1 MGFEQATIKVEQ
13 EKEFGELKG
22 AIERM
27 FRPEKS
33 RSFSSGWRRQ
43 ASASGTGTRCSLK
56 VCIERVDDN
65 VGKSTTARKLYEA
78 LPVSDQA
85 QMREFYLS
93 KLEEVDEELR
103 TKYQKDLSVLLAVES

>member
-22 AIERM
+22 AIERV
-27 FRPEKS
+27 FRPEQVEKFLK
-33 RSFSSGWRRQ
+33 RVEKEGIRVRQ
-43 ASASGTGTRCSLK
+43 WDK
-56 VCIERVDDN
+56 VITQSVIERVDDKF
-65 VGKSTTARKLYEA
+65 GKSTTGRKLYEA

-93 KLEEVDEELR
+93 KLEAVSQELR
-103 TKYQKDLSVLLAVES
+103 TKYKKIYQYY

>member
-22 AIERM
+22 AIERV
-27 FRPEKS
+27 FRPEQVEKFLK
-33 RSFSSGWRRQ
+33 RVEKEGIRVRQ
-43 ASASGTGTRCSLK
+43 WDK
-56 VCIERVDDN
+56 VIAQSVIERVDDKF
-65 VGKSTTARKLYEA
+65 GKSTTARKLYEA

-93 KLEEVDEELR
+93 KLEAVSQELR
-103 TKYQKDLSVLLAVES
+103 TKYKKIYQYY

>member
-22 AIERM
+22 AIERV
-27 FRPEKS
+27 FRPEQLEKLLK
-33 RSFSSGWRRQ
+33 RVEKEGLRVRQ
-43 ASASGTGTRCSLK
+43 WDK
-56 VCIERVDDN
+56 VIAQSVIERVDDKF
-65 VGKSTTARKLYEA
+65 GKSTTARKLYEA

-93 KLEEVDEELR
+93 KLEAVSQELR
-103 TKYQKDLSVLLAVES
+103 TKYKKIYQYY

>member
-22 AIERM
+22 AIERV
-27 FRPEKS
+27 FRPEQVEKFLK
-33 RSFSSGWRRQ
+33 RVEKEGIRVRQ
-43 ASASGTGTRCSLK
+43 WDK
-56 VCIERVDDN
+56 VITQSVIERVDDKFA
-65 VGKSTTARKLYEA
+65 KSTTARKLYEA

-93 KLEEVDEELR
+93 KLEAVSQELR
-103 TKYQKDLSVLLAVES
+103 TKYKKIYQYY

>member
-22 AIERM
+22 AIERV
-27 FRPEKS
+27 FRPEQVEKFLK
-33 RSFSSGWRRQ
+33 RVEKQGIRVRQ
-43 ASASGTGTRCSLK
+43 WDK
-56 VCIERVDDN
+56 VIAQSVIERVDDKF
-65 VGKSTTARKLYEA
+65 GKSTTARKLYEA

-93 KLEEVDEELR
+93 KLEAVSQELR
-103 TKYQKDLSVLLAVES
+103 TKYKKIYQYY

>member
-22 AIERM
+22 AIERV
-27 FRPEKS
+27 FRPEQVEKFLK
-33 RSFSSGWRRQ
+33 RVEKEGIRVRQ
-43 ASASGTGTRCSLK
+43 WDK
-56 VCIERVDDN
+56 VIAQSVIERVDDKF
-65 VGKSTTARKLYEA
+65 GKSTTARKLYEA

-93 KLEEVDEELR
+93 KLEAVSPELR
-103 TKYQKDLSVLLAVES
+103 TKYKKIYQYY